1 MTQSEGPLG
10 VYLDPE
16 LSMRGEFSG
25 IGRYAAGVIQGLRK
39 ICETKVANEV
49 IIAVL
54 PRGIRRYAHIVVSNI
69 SVLLVTRQV
78 IHYLNHY
85 VPWCRGRA
93 LKVVTI
99 HDLSALRFPE
109 SVSPL
114 WRRTNQRH
122 LREAVRRADEII
134 TVSESIREEIL
145 REFVQ
150 VRPENVHVSSCGV
163 QDFLGVAD
171 PPSRLL
177 TRLGVPRGS
186 YFLCVGDMTLR
197 KNVPFVVDVFL
208 EMVSRSELLPE
219 TRLLLVGKR
228 AFGFRDIEKRLAS
241 SARVVFTGHVPAEE
255 LPGLFRYAKA
265 LIFPSIYEGFGIPL
279 LEAMSQNIPIIGSRI
294 PTTVELDKRH
304 NGQMFLYD
312 PHDKEALA
320 KHILWLDREADQIKE
335 KLRYG
340 DLSRYSYDT
349 IARRHLE
356 IYRQA
361 LAARDRHQ

>member
-1 MTQSEGPLG
+1 MTQSESPLG

-16 LSMRGEFSG
+16 LSVRGEFSG

-39 ICETKVANEV
+39 ICDTKVANEV

-54 PRGIRRYAHIVVSNI
+54 PRGIRRYAHILVANL

-99 HDLSALRFPE
+99 YDLSALKFPE

-114 WRRTNQRH
+114 WRRTNQQH
-122 LREAVRRADEII
+122 LRKAVRRADVIMTI
-134 TVSESIREEIL
+134 SQSIREEIL

-150 VRPENVHVSSCGV
+150 VRPQNVHVSPCGV
-163 QDFLGVAD
+163 QDFFGVAD
-171 PPSRLL
+171 QPTRLL

-197 KNVPFVVDVFL
+197 KNVPFVLEVFS
-208 EMVSRSELLPE
+208 EMVARGELLPE

-228 AFGFRDIEKRLAS
+228 AFGFGDIKKRLAS
-241 SARVVFTGHVPAEE
+241 SARVVFTGYVPAEE
-255 LPGLFRYAKA
+255 LPGIFRYAKA

-279 LEAMSQNIPIIGSRI
+279 LEAMSQNTPIIGSRI

-304 NGQMFLYD
+304 NGQMFLYN
-312 PHDKEALA
+312 PHDGEALA
-320 KHILWLDREADQIKE
+320 KHIQSLDREADQIKE
-335 KLRYG
+335 SLRYG
-340 DLSRYSYDT
+340 DLSCYSYEA

-361 LAARDRHQ
+361 LAARDHPQ